1 MDSLR
6 VWVNNTP
13 VGRLARHGDGTTFV
27 YDDGVSPS
35 HAISLTMPVRVASYD
50 THFGMLPI
58 FDTNLPEGVLKDR
71 IRNALSKARNA
82 KIDAID
88 VLSITGGNQ
97 IGRIRVLPDGEVPV
111 RRQPIGKIS
120 DILDRETSKALVA
133 EITDRYALRS
143 GVSGAMPKVL
153 LDDMGRDEED
163 GAVIDSSGKR
173 STIQTRDYILKFD
186 DKDYPGLS
194 LNEYHCL
201 EVARG
206 AGLRVAEAELSRDGK
221 MLAVK
226 RFDEVGD
233 QRAGFEDF
241 ASLNGLTSDRKYEG
255 QVEKNLFKVLDMISD
270 GDSRKQNLEDLY
282 RLVVTNVALRN
293 GDAHLKNY
301 AVLFEDAQDGPV
313 RLAPAYD
320 IVTTRAWITNDMM
333 AMKYGGTN
341 RWPNENMLMQM
352 GARAK
357 LSPSRAADIMRD
369 VGEAIQKRLLIM
381 MEDLEDRGMGDLAG
395 RIAHEWNEGLV
406 RSLGMEAVVIR
417 APAMTL
423 DIDQNSPSL

>member
-13 VGRLARHGDGTTFV
+13 VGRLARHGNGTTFV
-27 YDDGVSPS
+27 YDEGVSPS
-35 HAISLTMPVRVASYD
+35 NAISLTMPVRVASYNVD
-50 THFGMLPI
+50 FGMLPI
-58 FDTNLPEGVLKDR
+58 FDTNLPEGALKER
-71 IRNALSKARNA
+71 IRNALAKAHNA
-82 KIDAID
+82 KIDALD
-88 VLSITGGNQ
+88 VISITGGNQ
-97 IGRIRVLPDGEVPV
+97 IGRIRVLPDGDKPT
-111 RRQPIGKIS
+111 RRQPIGKIG

-153 LDDMGRDEED
+153 LDDVARDEADGPVED
-163 GAVIDSSGKR
+163 EHGHR

-186 DKDYPGLS
+186 EDDYPGLS
-194 LNEYHCL
+194 LNEFHCL
-201 EVARG
+201 EVARH
-206 AGLRVAEAELSRDGK
+206 AGLRVAEAQLSRDGR

-241 ASLNGLTSDRKYEG
+241 ASLNGRTSEQKYEG
-255 QVEKNLFKVLDMISD
+255 MIEKHMFKMLDAISD
-270 GDSRKQNLEDLY
+270 PEIRKSNLEDLY
-282 RLVVTNVALRN
+282 RLLVTNIALRN

-301 AVLFEDAQDGPV
+301 AVLFEDARHGPV

-320 IVTTRAWITNDMM
+320 VVTTRAWIKSDMM

-341 RWPNENMLMQM
+341 RWPNEKALQQM

-357 LSPSRAADIMRD
+357 LTPKRAAEIMQE
-369 VGEAIQKRLLIM
+369 VGSAIQERLPIM
-381 MEDLEDRGMGDLAG
+381 MADLEERGMGDLG
-395 RIAHEWNEGLV
+395 RRMAEEWNDGLTK
-406 RSLGMEAVVIR
+406 SLGMDAV
-417 APAMTL
+417 
-423 DIDQNSPSL
+423 DIDEPAYEYDGLSGP